1 VSARKCPTCS
11 TRYDGE
17 VAFCAADGTPLVEL
31 GPDDDALV
39 GTVFADRYRILRV
52 LGQGG
57 MGRVYEAEHVNI
69 NKKLA
74 IKVLRPEVVADP
86 ATVARFRQE
95 ARSAS
100 SIGHENIIEIEDF
113 ATLPDKSVYLAM
125 ELLQGQPL
133 GVRMREPPPLSV
145 LEAVKLMLPVC
156 DALNAAHQ
164 KGIVHRDMKPD
175 NIFLAHKGGRLTPK
189 ILDFGIAKV
198 SGEEGGVNLT
208 QAGAIFGT
216 PLYMSPEQ
224 AKGAPLDHRTDIYSV
239 GVILYE
245 LLTGRVPFK
254 ADSQVQLLSAHIT
267 IPPPSFAEVAPDRAI
282 PPALEQVVLRAMSKS
297 PADRQA
303 SMAELHEQL
312 RVGAA
317 QPTAAQPVIAV
328 PASSAPRTTER
339 PAAAAIPERKRNM
352 VLPMI
357 LGAAVAG
364 AVLFFALRK
373 PSQSV
378 TVAPPPVA
386 PVPIAPP
393 PVTADDDE
401 VIVTS
406 APPGAKILRDGAL
419 IATTPE
425 AVKVGKG
432 KTLSV
437 VVRKD
442 GYIEQAVIIDPS
454 KDRKMTITL
463 EKIARKTS
471 TPKPAPT
478 PPPTP
483 VAAAPTAPP
492 PPAPKPPPPAPRPPP
507 DPLMQAIERQA
518 AMVAPGS
525 KRVGHVFAGE
535 APRQDGRTDW
545 YFPLDMGKCYTF
557 VATAAPGVQ
566 ELLIYLWGPAG
577 NRVVPRAE
585 GRPTAVMQYCAQ
597 MSGMYHFQSKAG
609 RGFGAYKMAIYQR

>member
-1 VSARKCPTCS
+1 VSARKCPTCN
-11 TRYDGE
+11 TRYPAE
-17 VAFCAADGTPLVEL
+17 SAFCAVDGTPLIEL
-31 GPDDDALV
+31 SADEDALV
-39 GTVFADRYRILRV
+39 GTVFADRYRILGV

-74 IKVLRPEVVADP
+74 IKVLRPEVVSDP

-133 GVRMREPPPLSV
+133 GVRMREPPPLTM

-156 DALNAAHQ
+156 DALHAAHQ

-175 NIFLAHKGGRLTPK
+175 NIFLSQKGGRLTPK

-282 PPALEQVVLRAMSKS
+282 PPALEQVVLRAMSKA

-312 RVGAA
+312 RLGAA
-317 QPTAAQPVIAV
+317 QSTSAQPVIAV
-328 PASSAPRTTER
+328 PASSAPMTTER

-352 VLPMI
+352 LLPMI

-373 PSQSV
+373 PSQPIT
-378 TVAPPPVA
+378 TVPPPVA
-386 PVPIAPP
+386 PIPPSSPPPPIAS
-393 PVTADDDE
+393 DDE

-406 APPGAKILRDGAL
+406 VPPGAKILRDGAQL
-419 IATTPE
+419 ATTPE
-425 AVKVGKG
+425 AVKVPKG
-432 KTLSV
+432 KTLAV
-437 VVRKD
+437 VVRKE

-454 KDRKMTITL
+454 KDRKLTVTL
-463 EKIARKTS
+463 EKIAKKPS
-471 TPKPAPT
+471 TPKPPVAPT
-478 PPPTP
+478 PAP
-483 VAAAPTAPP
+483 VAAVPTPP

-518 AMVAPGS
+518 SLIAPGA
-525 KRVGHVFAGE
+525 KRVGHAFTGA

-557 VATAAPGVQ
+557 IATADPGVQ

-609 RGFGAYKMAIYQR
+609 RGFGTYKMAIYQR